1 KLLIPVAIQQVLDK
15 GVLSTDGFDATFV
28 AWACAGAAVGV
39 IVLMVLSRITY
50 LRLVRAAE
58 GALYSLRVRV
68 FEHIHRLS
76 VAEQNETKRGVLVAR
91 VTSDIETLARFVNW
105 GAISW
110 VVNSAL
116 VIGTLVVMAIYSW
129 QLTLITIVAFL
140 PVIPILR
147 FLQRRQLVAY
157 DKVRT
162 CTGDMLAE
170 FSESITGAA
179 AVRAYGLE
187 VRSRDRLH
195 ERVHQL
201 YLAHREAGRYFALM
215 FPVGDLFGSIALA
228 AVVAIAAFGGVELGL
243 DLGTVIAFAFLMN
256 LLLFPI
262 AEISEIIDQT
272 QTAVAGWRKVLD
284 VLDIPID
291 VSDDAHGTVLPSG
304 ALPVVAEHV
313 DFSYRTGP
321 PVLRD
326 VCVEI
331 PAGTNVAVVGETGSG
346 KTTFASILC
355 RLA

>member
-1 KLLIPVAIQQVLDK
+1 MTDTRSTDEHDAALDALAEVAHDSALDEFVDRSHAHRDGSSDAPDIDEETGEARQPSGGLAVLRKGVKVMPEIREGIVVSLLFAVAVAAGKLLIPVAIQQVLDK
-15 GVLSTDGFDATFV
+15 GVLSADGFDAAFV

-39 IVLMVLSRITY
+39 VVLMVLSRITY
-50 LRLVRAAE
+50 VRLVRAAE

-76 VAEQNETKRGVLVAR
+76 VAEQNETKRGILVAR
-91 VTSDIETLARFVNW
+91 VTSDIETLARLVNW

-116 VIGTLVVMAIYSW
+116 VIGTIVVMAIYSW

-147 FLQRRQLVAY
+147 FLQRRQLIAY

-187 VRSRDRLH
+187 GRSRDRLH
-195 ERVHQL
+195 ERVHKL

-228 AVVAIAAFGGVELGL
+228 AVVAIAAFAGVELGL
-243 DLGTVIAFAFLMN
+243 DLGTVI
-256 LLLFPI
+256 
-262 AEISEIIDQT
+262 
-272 QTAVAGWRKVLD
+272 
-284 VLDIPID
+284 
-291 VSDDAHGTVLPSG
+291 
-304 ALPVVAEHV
+304 
-313 DFSYRTGP
+313 
-321 PVLRD
+321 
-326 VCVEI
+326 
-331 PAGTNVAVVGETGSG
+331 
-346 KTTFASILC
+346 
-355 RLA
+355 